1 MTVLHPLPADDPGE
15 PALQPVHRTSAA
27 TAAPSRWAAPEKAD
41 ESVSSYRLSRFLD
54 FLVIAVITLAGDLPL
69 ITTTFNRVVRDNPAI
84 SWGLGIALT
93 LASVMLA
100 LTAGVYARKSVTLP
114 SSARANAAVTSLLT
128 LGWLLLGIG
137 LFTLRWNAAQFAPA
151 VVAYEGA
158 ADTAVA
164 EAAKEQLLAVV
175 LATVYVATGVLAA
188 IDGYKNTNPAAAAM
202 RAARAKRDKILPHLQ
217 SQEARVAR
225 LSENLAVATR
235 EYTKL
240 PDERAIALKA
250 REALAAEL
258 KAYARV
264 LMAIHLGDPAA
275 TGLVRPPDEAP
286 EQPTDPQEGPP
297 RAEDVE

>member
-1 MTVLHPLPADDPGE
+1 MTVLHPLPAEDPGE

-27 TAAPSRWAAPEKAD
+27 TAAPSRWAAAEKAD
-41 ESVSSYRLSRFLD
+41 ESISSYRQNRFLD

-100 LTAGVYARKSVTLP
+100 LTAGVYARKS

-175 LATVYVATGVLAA
+175 LATVYVATGILAA

-240 PDERAIALKA
+240 PDERTIALKA

-264 LMAIHLGDPAA
+264 LMAIHLGDPSA